1 MSTLQTTLASVI
13 RARIDEGR
21 LPADA
26 PEKVWGSYGSF
37 LPCDGCGD
45 KILLSQIEYSFTI
58 GHRTVR
64 LHAHCY
70 GHWRPEQQRRAA
82 GRLTRAILEGGGTT
96 CVDCTARTLGV
107 STEGLTSRLLKLRQI
122 VAVGSCV
129 ARCCRCDQ
137 LGLVLKI

>member
-82 GRLTRAILEGGGTT
+82 GRLTRAILEGG
-96 CVDCTARTLGV
+96 VRPASTAPLEP
-107 STEGLTSRLLKLRQI
+107 SESRRR
-122 VAVGSCV
+122 A
-129 ARCCRCDQ
+129 
-137 LGLVLKI
+137 